1 MLAEPLLSAY
11 HDSPRRRSRSARF
24 GHREFLLLGLGLG
37 LGLLAAGAYPRTADA
52 IPAARHA
59 FTLLVAVALLA
70 LGLRLLAQRRRPPP
84 PAEPVRVAAAYAVAP
99 LAPPPAAP
107 PTNVLVLSVN
117 GVTHS
122 LRDPPPSELLSDWL
136 RSLGLTGTKI
146 GCGEGGCGA
155 CTVIAVGADSAP
167 RIINAC
173 LRLLCACDG
182 MAITTVEGLGSQGRG
197 FSPAMAAIA
206 HGQGSQCGFCT
217 PGWVAAMTGLLAA
230 HAQRPGG
237 EGISPKVCACKHAPR
252 AEPATSAACMP
263 SRSS

>member
-1 MLAEPLLSAY
+1 MLAEPLLSEY
-11 HDSPRRRSRSARF
+11 HDSPRRRSRSARA
-24 GHREFLLLGLGLG
+24 GHREFLLVGLGLG
-37 LGLLAAGAYPRTADA
+37 LGLLAAGPRAADA
-52 IPAARHA
+52 DPARHA
-59 FTLLVAVALLA
+59 FTVLMAVALLG
-70 LGLRLLAQRRRPPP
+70 LGLRLLALRRRLPL
-84 PAEPVRVAAAYAVAP
+84 PAETMPIAAAYAVAP

-117 GVTHS
+117 GATHS
-122 LRDPPPSELLSDWL
+122 LRDPSPSLLLSDWL

-155 CTVIAVGADSAP
+155 CTVIVMGSDSVP
-167 RIINAC
+167 RVINAC

-182 MAITTVEGLGSQGRG
+182 LAITTVEGLGSHDKG

-230 HAQRPGG
+230 HAQRGG
-237 EGISPKVCACKHAPR
+237 AGGISPKVCV
-252 AEPATSAACMP
+252 PAGSKL
-263 SRSS
+263 